1 MKLLIK
7 LRTAAMATEPVRP
20 LQLVDSE
27 RFNRLIDTL
36 QQTLGRKEI
45 VEQATASPQEQAYVR
60 SYYDAIKSVK
70 NKSPLAGMDVINLL
84 NKKDRFKGSLAAK
97 AHLPQPPGDDGPVVA
112 GSPKKKKRVGGMSV
126 EGSETKIKNF
136 FKDQGVKKAN
146 AGTIVHRG
154 TRYELP
160 YDDFIHDLTHDFTR
174 TRPTLTDQET
184 KTGLNLLK
192 KIRIPTSHIRSNRL
206 RSKYTALREGSN
218 SGTIATPKYS
228 TPPSTSRLPI
238 PVRPN
243 SAPQLIRNHRGA
255 SRFPEL
261 YNRRSRPRDT
271 SQLDHELGNLLRKR

>member
-1 MKLLIK
+1 M
-7 LRTAAMATEPVRP
+7 
-20 LQLVDSE
+20 
-27 RFNRLIDTL
+27 
-36 QQTLGRKEI
+36 
-45 VEQATASPQEQAYVR
+45 EQATASPQEQAYVR

-112 GSPKKKKRVGGMSV
+112 GSPKKKRVGGMSV

-136 FKDQGVKKAN
+136 FKDQGVKRAS

-154 TRYELP
+154 TRYDIP

-174 TRPTLTDQET
+174 TQPTLTDHET
-184 KTGLNLLK
+184 RTGLNLFK

-206 RSKYTALREGSN
+206 RSKYTALREGS
-218 SGTIATPKYS
+218 SATIATPKYS
-228 TPPSTSRLPI
+228 TPSTSRLPI

-243 SAPQLIRNHRGA
+243 SAPQLMRSHRGA

-261 YNRRSRPRDT
+261 YNRRSRVRDT

>member
-1 MKLLIK
+1 
-7 LRTAAMATEPVRP
+7 MATEPVRP